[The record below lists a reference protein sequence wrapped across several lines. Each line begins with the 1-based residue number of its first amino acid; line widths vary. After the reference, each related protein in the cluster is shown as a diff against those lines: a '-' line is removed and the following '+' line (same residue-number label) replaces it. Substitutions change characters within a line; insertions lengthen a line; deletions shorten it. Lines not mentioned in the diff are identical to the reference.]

1 MTTVPPLADLLSQ
14 LVVDAAARAGH
25 DGILDNVEPA
35 TPTNNAKFGDYQS
48 NHAFRLGKAMRT
60 NPRKVADAV
69 VAELG
74 EHPGI
79 NRVDVAGPGFIN
91 FHLDPAW
98 IAAHVARQTEDPH
111 HGIAQHGAGKTVV
124 IDYSSPNV
132 AKRMHIGHMRST
144 IIGNAFHRLYEACGW
159 RVVADN
165 HIGDWGTQF
174 GKLIVSWHRDLDEAN
189 FDADPIGE
197 LERLYVDFGNQ
208 VEAEPTLGDAA
219 RAETAKLQAG
229 DEANTALWRQFI
241 DISLREFESV
251 YKRLGVQFDVTLGE
265 SFYNDALSGV
275 VDALLEAGIAIEDA
289 GAVII
294 AFPEDHAVKAVRNRK
309 LVIRKG
315 DGAFLYGTTDLA
327 TLEYRLSEW
336 APREIVYV
344 TDGRQQLHFT
354 QVFEAW
360 KSWRADRGLATE
372 SVALRHSWFGTLK
385 LPHGSMSTRQG
396 NVIRLVDL
404 LDEAVTR
411 ARAVVDEKSSDF
423 PESERAAIAEAMGI
437 GSVRYADLSQ
447 NPQSDVIFDWDR
459 MLSLDG
465 NTAVFLLYSAARC
478 FSILR
483 RVEAEGVSVDLTAAA
498 PSTNR
503 EKELVLALARF
514 PEMVRIAQTSHRP
527 NLLCDHLFETA
538 QRLNRF
544 YAAVRVFKKD
554 GSVNTSALAIIA
566 LTARVLR
573 SGLAILG
580 IPVLERM

>member
-1 MTTVPPLADLLSQ
+1 LCQ
-14 LVVDAAARAGH
+14 LVVDAAERAGH
-25 DGILDNVEPA
+25 AGILDTVEPA
-35 TPTNNAKFGDYQS
+35 TPTNNPKFGNYQS
-48 NHAFRLGKAMRT
+48 NHAFRLGKALRT
-60 NPRKVADAV
+60 NPRKVAEAV
-69 VAELG
+69 KAELG
-74 EHPGI
+74 AHPLVDQI
-79 NRVDVAGPGFIN
+79 DVAGPGFIN
-91 FHLDPAW
+91 FHLNATAV
-98 IAAHVARQTEDPH
+98 AAHVALQTGSETA
-111 HGIAQHGAGKTVV
+111 GIAPTGSGQTVV

-144 IIGNAFHRLYEACGW
+144 IIGNALHRLYEACGW

-174 GKLIVSWHRDLDEAN
+174 GKLIVSWHKDLDEAR
-189 FDADPIGE
+189 FAADPIGE
-197 LERLYVDFGNQ
+197 LERLYVAFGAW
-208 VEAEPTLGDAA
+208 AEEDPTLADAA
-219 RAETAKLQAG
+219 RAETAKLQTG
-229 DEANTALWRQFI
+229 DEQNIELWKTFI
-241 DISLREFESV
+241 DISMREFDSV
-251 YKRLGVQFDVTLGE
+251 YARLGVKFDVTLGE
-265 SFYNDALSGV
+265 SFYNDALPGV
-275 VDALLEAGIAIEDA
+275 VDALLDAGIAIEDA

-294 AFPEDHAVKAVRNRK
+294 AFPEDHPVKAVRNRK
-309 LVIRKG
+309 LVIRKS

-327 TLEYRLSEW
+327 TLEHRLAEW

-360 KSWRADRGLATE
+360 KAWRAQRGLSAD

-385 LPHGSMSTRQG
+385 LPHGSMSTRKG

-404 LDEAVTR
+404 LDEAVSR
-411 ARAVVDEKSSDF
+411 ARAVVDEKSPHLPDD
-423 PESERAAIAEAMGI
+423 ERAAIAEAVGI

-478 FSILR
+478 FSLLR
-483 RVEAEGVSVDLTAAA
+483 KAHADADTLDLSVAA
-498 PSTNR
+498 PEHPR

-514 PEMVRIAQTSHRP
+514 PEMVNIARQSHRP

-544 YAAVRVFKKD
+544 YAACRVIQKD
-554 GSVNTSALAIIA
+554 GTVDPSRLALVA

-573 SGLAILG
+573 SGLGILG